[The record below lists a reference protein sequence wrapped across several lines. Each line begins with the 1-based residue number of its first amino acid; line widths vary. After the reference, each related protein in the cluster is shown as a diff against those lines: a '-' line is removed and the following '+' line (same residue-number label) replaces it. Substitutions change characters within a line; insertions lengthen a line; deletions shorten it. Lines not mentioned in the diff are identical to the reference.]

1 MVTAAELA
9 AAFPTTSVM
18 AAGGDEVSATK
29 PLTELY
35 EMIVEHVT
43 PR

>member
-1 MVTAAELA
+1 MVTAELA

-29 PLTELY
+29 PLT
-35 EMIVEHVT
+35 
-43 PR
+43 